1 MEDDPSDSAVRAIE
15 SDDFPF
21 EWLSDVAEAESWRK
35 ELHRP
40 IYHLHKWWAQR
51 LGSVFRAVILGAAK
65 SEFTR
70 DSFYRCTD
78 LHGVV
83 VFDPFMGSG
92 TTVGEA
98 AKLGCAALGR
108 DINPVAC
115 NTVRVALG
123 ALDRD
128 AVEHAYRSVEKA
140 VAKRL
145 RALYRSVDRD
155 GSPCDV
161 LYFFWVKAIA
171 CPGCEG
177 HVDLFSTYVFAK
189 HAYPRRYP
197 TVHIV
202 CPACGEVFAGMHDEA
217 LVSCPQCRCE
227 FNPHAGA
234 ARGRFAVCGSCR
246 KRIDIAMVVR
256 DTRRPPAHR
265 LYAKR
270 VVTSRGD
277 REYMRATDADL
288 LAYERASRS
297 LRTADVVA
305 PVGRL
310 TAGHNTNQALHYN
323 YREWADFFNDRQ
335 RLALGLLAR
344 AISRLEAGPP
354 RDALALVFSG
364 ALEFNNLFA
373 TYKGEGTGAV
383 RHMFSHHIL
392 KPERMPIEANPWG
405 LPQSSGAFSTLYRS
419 RLLRALDYRERPFE
433 VTAEPGRGKGAKGA
447 KGGKGAK
454 GAKGAKGGNLRA
466 VKVFGASVSL
476 ASVPAHPWV
485 SRPNRPGVYLSCGDS
500 ASTDLEASSVDLV
513 VTDPPFFDNVH
524 YSELADFFFAWQ
536 RRILAKSGSSST
548 TRHDNEVQDRL
559 APAFTRKLARV
570 FGECH
575 RVLDDRGLLVFSYHH
590 SRDDGWV
597 AMAKALSLAG
607 FSIVQSHPVKA
618 EMSVAAPKT
627 RAADPIDIDVLVVC
641 RKQSLDRRPLL
652 SPDDAMRM
660 ARRRAAKCIQR
671 FASRGR
677 RLSRSDVKVVLF
689 GAWLRELSAGRSGDE
704 TIREFERAT
713 ALTESVVGTLAGGCS
728 EKLALGSRR
737 RPAAPTRETLRS
749 SETLR

>member
-1 MEDDPSDSAVRAIE
+1 VDEDPSARAARAIE

-35 ELHRP
+35 EVHRP

-51 LGSVFRAVILGAAK
+51 LGSVFRAAILGAAK
-65 SEFTR
+65 REFVS

-78 LHGVV
+78 LGGLV

-98 AKLGCAALGR
+98 AKLGCVALGR

-115 NTVRVALG
+115 NAVRVALG
-123 ALDRD
+123 ALDRG
-128 AVEHAYRSVEKA
+128 AVEQAYRSVEKA

-145 RALYRSVDRD
+145 RALYRSVDRH

-161 LYFFWVKAIA
+161 LYFFWVKTIV

-177 HVDLFSTYVFAK
+177 RVDLFSTYVFAK
-189 HAYPRRYP
+189 HAYPKRYP

-202 CPACGEVFAGMHDEA
+202 CPACGGVFAGRHDEG
-217 LVSCPQCRCE
+217 LVSCSKCRYE
-227 FNPHAGA
+227 FDPHAGA

-246 KRIDIAMVVR
+246 KRIDIATVVR
-256 DTRRPPAHR
+256 GTGRPPAHR

-270 VVTSRGD
+270 VLTSRGD
-277 REYMRATDADL
+277 REYMRATDADV
-288 LAYERASRS
+288 LAYGRASRS
-297 LRTADVVA
+297 LPTADVVA

-310 TAGHNTNQALHYN
+310 ALGHNTNQALHYN

-392 KPERMPIEANPWG
+392 KPERMPIEGNPWG
-405 LPQSSGAFSTLYRS
+405 LPQSSGAFSTLYRR
-419 RLLRALDYRERPFE
+419 RLLRALDYRDRPFE
-433 VTAEPGRGKGAKGA
+433 VAAGADRAE
-447 KGGKGAK
+447 GGKV
-454 GAKGAKGGNLRA
+454 RA
-466 VKVFGASVSL
+466 IKVFGASVSL
-476 ASVPAHPWV
+476 TTVPTHPWA
-485 SRPNRPGVYLSCGDS
+485 SRPRRPGVYVSCGDS
-500 ASTDLEASSVDLV
+500 ASTDLEGSSVDLV

-536 RRILAKSGSSST
+536 RRIIPASGSSST
-548 TRHDNEVQDRL
+548 TRHDGEVQDRR
-559 APAFTRKLARV
+559 ASAFTRKLARV

-575 RVLDDRGLLVFSYHH
+575 RVLHDRGLLVFSYHH
-590 SRDDGWV
+590 SRDEGWV
-597 AMAKALSLAG
+597 SMARALSLAG

-627 RAADPIDIDVLVVC
+627 LAANPIDIDVLVVC
-641 RKQSLDRRPLL
+641 RKRNLDRRPLL
-652 SPDDAMRM
+652 SPPEAMGV
-660 ARRRAAKCIQR
+660 ARRRAAECIQR

-677 RLSRSDVKVVLF
+677 RLARMDVKVVLF
-689 GAWLRELSAGRSGDE
+689 GTWLRELSAGRSGDD
-704 TIREFERAT
+704 TIREFERLVPST
-713 ALTESVVGTLAGGCS
+713 DSVVDSLAIACS
-728 EKLALGSRR
+728 EKSAPRARGSRR
-737 RPAAPTRETLRS
+737 GKRS
-749 SETLR
+749 DLPELFDELPVRDDSLAKQNG